1 MARPR
6 KEQPQHTSLVA
17 SAVRLPKVKQG
28 KVASAEGWQTL
39 AWGYYDSC
47 PELRFTANWV
57 GNIMSRAELITV
69 QETGAND
76 TTLDSGNAYD
86 ALAEY
91 FNGQYGQAEMLR
103 ATGIH
108 LTVAGECYHYYNAE
122 DDEWHVVSVG
132 KVRETGSGKNAKVD
146 VDWNGE
152 KRTLTANDILIR
164 VWNPH
169 PIDPV
174 RADSPVRANLE
185 VLAEIDRCN
194 KHIQATLVSRLA
206 GAGILFIP
214 QDITFPV
221 PEGADPSASSADVFM
236 SVLGEAMSNPIQEPG
251 SASAY
256 VPIVVQAPGD
266 SLSQIKHLTFWSEV
280 SGSVREM
287 RDAAVK
293 RLALGMDIPPEVL
306 LGMADSN
313 HWNAWLVD
321 EASVKAHTEPRLAC
335 VTNAITTAY
344 LQPALQDVESDPSDF
359 AVIADTSNIR
369 LRPNRSKEALE
380 LFDRGA
386 LNEDAVRRETGFEP
400 EDAPDPAQFNEWLL
414 RKIALGSTS
423 PEQTQAALEAL
434 KVPVE
439 APVSVIGEVNRERP
453 PAMDNRRS
461 LDGHPSRDIPSDDAL
476 IAACDVLVYRALERA
491 GNRLRTTANFT
502 GKESASDVYLAVKP
516 SPRSIDA
523 LMTDAWSCLP
533 RVLDGHDVD
542 GVTPV
547 LDGYVRGLL
556 LTQTP
561 HSRETLRRVLLSA

>member
-6 KEQPQHTSLVA
+6 KAEPTHTSLVA
-17 SAVRLPKVKQG
+17 SAVRLPRVKPG
-28 KVASAEGWQTL
+28 KVAVAEGWQAL
-39 AWGYYDSC
+39 AWSYYDSC

-57 GNIMSRAELITV
+57 GNIMSRAELVTV
-69 QETGAND
+69 EEAGQTD
-76 TTLDSGNAYD
+76 KTLESGSAYE
-86 ALAEY
+86 ALAAY
-91 FNGQYGQAEMLR
+91 FDGQYGQAEMLR
-103 ATGIH
+103 STGIH
-108 LTVAGECYHYYNAE
+108 LTVAGECYHFFIAE
-122 DDEWHVVSVG
+122 DNEWHVIAVG
-132 KVRETGSGKNAKVD
+132 KVKEHGSGKNAYVE
-146 VDWNGE
+146 VEWNGE
-152 KRTLTANDILIR
+152 KRKVTEKDILIR

-221 PEGADPSASSADVFM
+221 PEDADPSASSADVFM
-236 SVLGEAMSNPIQEPG
+236 AVLGEAMSNPIQEPG
-251 SASAY
+251 AASAY

-266 SLSQIKHLTFWSEV
+266 SLNQIKHLTFWSEV
-280 SGSVREM
+280 SSSVREM

-344 LQPALQDVESDPSDF
+344 LQPALEGVESDPKQY
-359 AVIADTSNIR
+359 AVVADTSNIR

-380 LFDRGA
+380 LYDRGA
-386 LNEDAVRRETGFEP
+386 LNEEAVRRETGFEA

-434 KVPVE
+434 NVPVA
-439 APVSVIGEVNRERP
+439 APVDTGAEANRERP
-453 PAMDNRRS
+453 PRIDNRRS
-461 LDGHPSRDIPSDDAL
+461 LDEHPTRDIPSDDAL

-491 GNRLRTTANFT
+491 GNRLRTSANFT
-502 GKESASDVYLAVKP
+502 GKDPASDVYLSVKP
-516 SPRSIDA
+516 TPRSIDT
-523 LMTDAWSCLP
+523 LMGDAWSCLP
-533 RVLDGHDVD
+533 RVLEGHDVD
-542 GVTPV
+542 RVTPI

-561 HSRETLRRVLLSA
+561 HSRDTLRRVLVAS